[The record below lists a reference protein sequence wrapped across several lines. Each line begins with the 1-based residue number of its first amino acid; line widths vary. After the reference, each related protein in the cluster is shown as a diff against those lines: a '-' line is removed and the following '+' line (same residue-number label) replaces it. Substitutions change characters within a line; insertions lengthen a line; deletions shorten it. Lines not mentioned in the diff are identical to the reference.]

1 MNRRSFLKIAGAAGL
16 LTVTPISI
24 ASALAKKVPIIYSD
38 GIHDDTEGLKA
49 AVSGKDFVCD
59 SGIVHV
65 SGDTAIIRGGNFLLS
80 DTVNITDTRAF
91 ISNCRFVMSEAARKD
106 GRFMFFMSS
115 WKEMVLLNCHFV
127 GAGIKMPPSS
137 PDAYINLTFP

>member
-80 DTVNITDTRAF
+80 DTVSITDTRAF
-91 ISNCRFVMSEAARKD
+91 ISNCKFVMGESARKD
-106 GRFMFFMSS
+106 GRFMFAFGSS
-115 WKEMVLLNCHFV
+115 GKSVLHNCHFI
-127 GAGIKMPPSS
+127 GAGLLFLPSEDLDITIFPP
-137 PDAYINLTFP
+137 T